1 MHLTFPDA
9 RITAHRQIG
18 AVLERRTINPWSW
31 QDNLGFS
38 QAIEVSGVQRI
49 IFCAGQTS
57 MDDEGTPLHIGEM
70 RGQINLAMDNLEKV
84 LGESGAG
91 LSDVVRLNY
100 YTTDVDRFF
109 EAYDAVLGRL
119 AEAGCQPTS
128 TLLGV
133 ASLAFPELLVEIEA
147 TAVA

>member
-1 MHLTFPDA
+1 M
-9 RITAHRQIG
+9 
-18 AVLERRTINPWSW
+18 ERRTVNPWTW

-38 QAIEVSGVQRI
+38 QAIEVSGAQRI

-57 MDDEGTPLHIGEM
+57 MDDEGTPLHVGEM
-70 RGQINLAMDNLEKV
+70 RGQIIQAMDNLEKV
-84 LGESGAG
+84 LGESGAR

-109 EAYDAVLGRL
+109 EAYDAVLSRL
-119 AEAGCQPTS
+119 AEAGCQPAS